1 MKGRSAT
8 SVSPK
13 NRLILWTRA
22 AGRCQYAGCNESLLG
37 DLISGKEALNKAYI
51 AHIVAAAPDG
61 PRGDPR
67 LSHKLANEISNLMLL
82 CHTHHKLIDDDETAP
97 DHPVSR
103 LMEMKRRHEDRI
115 AVVTAI
121 DDDRGTH
128 LIHYAARIGEH
139 DCPISLEATRAAVL
153 PDRYP
158 LDRPISLEVV
168 DSSYEDHEQAYWDH
182 QVETLRRQFAVRVG
196 ERLALGE
203 VRHASL
209 FALAPQPLLM
219 ELGRLIS
226 DIADVD
232 VRQLAREPK
241 GWAWRPDRD
250 EINFHFAASDRGGE
264 DVALVLGVSAAI
276 ADERIERVL
285 PGAPIWR
292 IGAARPG
299 NDVLAR
305 VSCLANFRTLARR
318 AFAEIAACHGPN
330 VRIHVF
336 PALPVS
342 MAVEVGRVW
351 MPKADP
357 PLIVYD
363 ERRDHSG
370 FVARM
375 YFGAR
380 RSPVSR
386 A

>member
-1 MKGRSAT
+1 MRGRSAT

-13 NRLILWTRA
+13 NRLVLWTKA
-22 AGRCQYAGCNESLLG
+22 AGRCQYAGCNEPLLG
-37 DLISGKEALNKAYI
+37 DLISGKESLNKAFI

-61 PRGDPR
+61 PRGDPE
-67 LSHKLANEISNLMLL
+67 LSHTLANDISNLMLL
-82 CHTHHKLIDDDETAP
+82 CHAHHKLIDDEETSP
-97 DHPVSR
+97 DHPASR
-103 LMEMKRRHEDRI
+103 LLEMKRRHEDRI

-121 DDDRGTH
+121 EVSRGTH
-128 LIHYAARIGEH
+128 LLHYAARIGEH

-168 DSSYEDHEQAYWDH
+168 DSSYEDHEQAYWVH

-203 VRHASL
+203 VRHVSL

-219 ELGRLIS
+219 ELGRLVS

-241 GWAWRPDRD
+241 GWSWRPDGD
-250 EINFHFAASDRGGE
+250 EIDFHFAASDRGGE
-264 DVALVLGVSAAI
+264 EVALVLGVSATI
-276 ADERIERVL
+276 SDERIGRVL

-292 IGAARPG
+292 IGAALPG

-305 VSCLANFRTLARR
+305 ESCLAKFRMLVRR
-318 AFAEIAACHGPN
+318 AFAEISECHGPDA
-330 VRIHVF
+330 RIHIF

-357 PLIVYD
+357 PLVIYD
-363 ERRDHSG
+363 ERRDRGG
-370 FVARM
+370 FVARLQ
-375 YFGAR
+375 FGTR
-380 RSPVSR
+380 
-386 A
+386 